1 MEKINMDKQK
11 NDVTLWQPHCGRYYT
26 QEFGLRQVI
35 LSQHNTS
42 KLNYN
47 YKNLNNRKQQKKKLI
62 DN

>member
-1 MEKINMDKQK
+1 MEKIHMDKQK

-47 YKNLNNRKQQKKKLI
+47 YKNLNNRKQ
-62 DN
+62 